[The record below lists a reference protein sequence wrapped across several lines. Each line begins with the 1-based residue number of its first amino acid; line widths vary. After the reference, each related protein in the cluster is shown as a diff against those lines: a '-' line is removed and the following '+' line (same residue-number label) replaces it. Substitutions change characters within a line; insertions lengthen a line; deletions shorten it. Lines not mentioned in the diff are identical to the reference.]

1 MHTVLSRDGTKI
13 AYDRTGSGPA
23 LILVGGAFGY
33 RRFPGMVKL
42 AGLLAERHTV
52 YSYDRRGRGDSE
64 DNGRGKGAAD
74 AVAREIEDLNAVIAE
89 AGGSAFVYGLSS
101 GAVLALQAAAR
112 GAAIG
117 KLALHEPPFVV
128 EPGDPLP
135 PVDFAERVNE
145 LVRADRRDDLIR
157 YFMVEGMK
165 APSFVP
171 FMLRLMPGVWKRLAA
186 VAPTLAYDAALLG
199 GYLGGKPLD
208 GKPWSAVAMP
218 TLVLEGTESPA
229 SLRHAAK
236 ALADVLPNAELLS
249 RKGLGH
255 TKKLDAPRIAREL
268 NDFFTQKPNPNQ
280 EEITY
285 AIHVHR

>member
-13 AYDRTGSGPA
+13 AYDRAGRGPS
-23 LILVGGAFGY
+23 LVLVGGAFSY

-42 AGLLAERHTV
+42 AGLLAERFTV
-52 YSYDRRGRGDSE
+52 YSYDRRGRGDSG
-64 DNGRGKGAAD
+64 DNGKGVGDAV

-135 PVDFAERVNE
+135 PGDFAERVNE
-145 LVRADRRDDLIR
+145 LVQADRRDDLIR

-165 APSFVP
+165 APAFVP
-171 FMLRLMPGVWKRLAA
+171 FMLRLMPGVWKRLVA
-186 VAPTLAYDAALLG
+186 VAPTLAYDAALLD
-199 GYLGGKPLD
+199 GYFGGKPLD
-208 GKPWSAVAMP
+208 GRAWSGVEMP

-236 ALADVLPNAELLS
+236 ALADVLPNAEWRS

-268 NDFFTQKPNPNQ
+268 NAFFAQNLNLNQ
-280 EEITY
+280 EEISY
-285 AIHVHR
+285 EIHVHR